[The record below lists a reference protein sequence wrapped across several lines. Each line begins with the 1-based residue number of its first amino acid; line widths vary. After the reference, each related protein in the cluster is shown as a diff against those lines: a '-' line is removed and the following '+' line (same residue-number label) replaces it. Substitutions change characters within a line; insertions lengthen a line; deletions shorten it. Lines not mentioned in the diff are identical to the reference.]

1 MLCCGTGI
9 GMALAANKVPGIR
22 ASVCGDPFSAEMTV
36 RHNNANIIT
45 IGARVVGSELAKMI
59 VDSFFNAQFEGG
71 RHARRVDK
79 ITAIEEKYS
88 KD

>member
-1 MLCCGTGI
+1 
-9 GMALAANKVPGIR
+9 
-22 ASVCGDPFSAEMTV
+22 MTV

-59 VDSFFNAQFEGG
+59 VDSFFNAEFEGG

-88 KD
+88 KG